1 MERKTSIMRKATI
14 VTTACEK
21 EIKTHKA
28 KERKKTVKFIKMAGF
43 SQCLFLLYYAQLLI
57 EQWTKS
63 GQG

>member
-43 SQCLFLLYYAQLLI
+43 SQCLFLLFLSVSVSLVLCTI
-57 EQWTKS
+57 ID
-63 GQG
+63 